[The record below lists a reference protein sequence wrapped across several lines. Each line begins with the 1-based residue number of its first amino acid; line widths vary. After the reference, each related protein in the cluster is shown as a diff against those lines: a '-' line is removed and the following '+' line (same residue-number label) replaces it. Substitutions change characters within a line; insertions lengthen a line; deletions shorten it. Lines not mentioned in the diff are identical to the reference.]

1 MTMKVEQ
8 YVMAYGVEQDRLR
21 AFLPEGFVSLRPVLR
36 INGEIREGETKTLYL
51 ELNTPVEAFGK
62 RGWLNI
68 AHWDSGNTDLTCR
81 REGKSVTFRTP
92 FLSITYTGTGAI
104 GGCPAEKD
112 NDGCFFLG
120 EGFRPAERIDQ
131 KKEFCDC
138 AFSWCFTETDAGGAS
153 ESEKLCRPSLRSRG
167 MFMKNS
173 PLRRR
178 QRRLSPVNRCW
189 APIWCGWNGKYE
201 KTPFAV

>member
-153 ESEKLCRPSLRSRG
+153 ES
-167 MFMKNS
+167 
-173 PLRRR
+173 
-178 QRRLSPVNRCW
+178 
-189 APIWCGWNGKYE
+189 GKTLPAFPTEPRHVYE
-201 KTPFAV
+201 KQPFAPETAAAIPCEQVLGAYMVRLERKV

>member
-1 MTMKVEQ
+1 MKVEQ

-36 INGEIREGETKTLYL
+36 INAEIREETSLYL
-51 ELNTPVEAFGK
+51 ELNTPVEAEGK

-68 AHWDSGNTDLTCR
+68 AHWDSGKTDLTCQR
-81 REGKSVTFRTP
+81 AGKSVTFQTP

-120 EGFRPAERIDQ
+120 EGFRPAESIDQ

-138 AFSWCFTETDAGGAS
+138 AFSWQFAEGDAKGVS
-153 ESEKLCRPSLRSRG
+153 ESGKTLPAFLTEIKTVYE
-167 MFMKNS
+167 
-173 PLRRR
+173 R
-178 QRRLSPVNRCW
+178 Q
-189 APIWCGWNGKYE
+189 
-201 KTPFAV
+201 PFAPETAAAIPCEQVLGAYVVWLERKV

>member
-1 MTMKVEQ
+1 MKVEQ

-36 INGEIREGETKTLYL
+36 INGEIREDASLYL

-68 AHWDSGNTDLTCR
+68 AHWDSETTDLTCQ
-81 REGKSVTFRTP
+81 REGKSVTFRMP

-120 EGFRPAERIDQ
+120 EGETFRPAEAIDRN
-131 KKEFCDC
+131 KEFCDC
-138 AFSWCFTETDAGGAS
+138 VFSWHFTETDAGGVS
-153 ESEKLCRPSLRSRG
+153 ES
-167 MFMKNS
+167 
-173 PLRRR
+173 
-178 QRRLSPVNRCW
+178 
-189 APIWCGWNGKYE
+189 GKTLPAFPTEPRHVYE
-201 KTPFAV
+201 KQPFTAQTAAAISCEQVLGAYMVELERKA